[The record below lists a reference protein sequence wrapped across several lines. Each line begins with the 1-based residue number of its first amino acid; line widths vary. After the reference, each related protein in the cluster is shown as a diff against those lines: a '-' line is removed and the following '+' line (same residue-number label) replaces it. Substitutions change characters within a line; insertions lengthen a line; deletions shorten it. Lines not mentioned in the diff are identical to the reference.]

1 MSLLSLFISLIVMI
15 LVGVPVLLSLGLV
28 GIIGIVSSGSL
39 APALFV
45 QKAFAML
52 DSFPL
57 LAMPF
62 FILAGVVMSRGGLAE
77 KLISFAQALVGHLR
91 GSLAQVAIVACTAMA
106 NVSGSSTAEAA
117 AIGRILIPE
126 MKKRGYKPGFAAA
139 VIAVAATIGPIIPP
153 SMTAIV
159 YGSMANVSIGGLFL
173 AGVIP
178 GYLLCLVLMAMIK
191 CYSHLPMFPYL
202 AETTKR
208 PDMKQ
213 MKKHLLDAWAALLAP
228 IIVLGGILSGI
239 FTATEAGVIVTIYA
253 FFVSFFIYRSVSL
266 RDLVDI
272 FVETAVITSMAVGI
286 IAMAGPLG
294 WLLTYMDFNNTA
306 LALIRSV
313 TNDPQYVFL
322 IIIAIMVFLTMFVES
337 LSVLIVLVPV
347 TTYLSQVYGYDPYQ
361 LGIALVISTQVG
373 ALTPPVASLLFVTT
387 SVAETRFSETCRFIF
402 PFIGVHL
409 LLLASLT
416 FFPPLASWLPHLFLG

>member
-1 MSLLSLFISLIVMI
+1 MSLLGLFITLII
-15 LVGVPVLLSLGLV
+15 LILIGVPVLLSLGVV
-28 GIIGIVSSGSL
+28 GIIGVLGSGSL

-77 KLISFAQALVGHLR
+77 KLIDFAQALVGHLR
-91 GSLAQVAIVACTAMA
+91 GSLAQVSIVACTAMA

-126 MKKRGYKPGFAAA
+126 MKKRGYQPGFAAA
-139 VIAVAATIGPIIPP
+139 VVAASATIGPIIPP

-178 GYLLCLVLMAMIK
+178 GYLLCLVLMLMIK

-202 AETTKR
+202 AETTPR
-208 PDMKQ
+208 PNAKQ
-213 MKKHLLDAWAALLAP
+213 MWKCMRDAWAALLAP
-228 IIVLGGILSGI
+228 IIVLGGILSGV
-239 FTATEAGVIVTIYA
+239 FTATEAGVIVTIYS
-253 FFVSFFIYRSVSL
+253 FIVSFFIYRSVSL

-313 TNDPQYVFL
+313 TNDPRFVF
-322 IIIAIMVFLTMFVES
+322 IIIIGIMVFLTMFVES

-347 TTYLSQVYGYDPYQ
+347 TSYLSQIFGYDPYQ

-387 SVAETRFSETCRFIF
+387 SVAETRFAETCRFIL
-402 PFIGVHL
+402 PFICLHL
-409 LLLASLT
+409 LLLASLA
-416 FFPPLASWLPHLFLG
+416 FFPALASWLPHLFLG

>member
-77 KLISFAQALVGHLR
+77 KLIDFAQALVGHLR
-91 GSLAQVAIVACTAMA
+91 GSLAQASIVACTAMA

-139 VIAVAATIGPIIPP
+139 VIAASATIGPIIPP

-178 GYLLCLVLMAMIK
+178 GYLLCLILMLMIK
-191 CYSHLPMFPYL
+191 C
-202 AETTKR
+202 
-208 PDMKQ
+208 
-213 MKKHLLDAWAALLAP
+213 
-228 IIVLGGILSGI
+228 
-239 FTATEAGVIVTIYA
+239 
-253 FFVSFFIYRSVSL
+253 
-266 RDLVDI
+266 
-272 FVETAVITSMAVGI
+272 
-286 IAMAGPLG
+286 
-294 WLLTYMDFNNTA
+294 
-306 LALIRSV
+306 
-313 TNDPQYVFL
+313 
-322 IIIAIMVFLTMFVES
+322 
-337 LSVLIVLVPV
+337 
-347 TTYLSQVYGYDPYQ
+347 
-361 LGIALVISTQVG
+361 
-373 ALTPPVASLLFVTT
+373 
-387 SVAETRFSETCRFIF
+387 
-402 PFIGVHL
+402 
-409 LLLASLT
+409 
-416 FFPPLASWLPHLFLG
+416 